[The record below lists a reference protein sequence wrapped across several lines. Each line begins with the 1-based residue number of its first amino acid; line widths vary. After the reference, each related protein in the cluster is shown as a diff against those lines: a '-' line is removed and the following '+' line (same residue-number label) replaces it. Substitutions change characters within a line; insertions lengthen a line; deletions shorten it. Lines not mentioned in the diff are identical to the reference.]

1 MKNAA
6 SASSSMRS
14 GTRGVAVRRNGSGW
28 MLSSTT
34 GDASA
39 QFTTKAEAVV
49 AARTA
54 LARKGGTLTVH
65 GTDGKVSETLTLG
78 RDTAVRLNAIEG
90 VAMNAT
96 SRRLLRDVQASGMTP
111 AQQLGAIVAAFK
123 K

>member
-1 MKNAA
+1 MKSAP
-6 SASSSMRS
+6 SASFSVRP

-28 MLSSTT
+28 ILSSTT

-39 QFTTKAEAVV
+39 HFTTKAEAVV
-49 AARTA
+49 AAQRA
-54 LARKGGTLTVH
+54 LARQGGTLTVH
-65 GTDGKVSETLTLG
+65 GTDGKARESLTLG

-90 VAMNAT
+90 VAMNAA

-111 AQQLGAIVAAFK
+111 AQQRRAISAAFK